1 MSGAMGR
8 FHTDLDA
15 TIPWGRPLEEVT
27 HEIRQVLSR
36 HDVDASS
43 PWAVAGG
50 HNVAMAHTSD
60 RVRAIVV
67 ALTAVTQAV
76 SAPLTIWAL
85 GPASKTG
92 AISDANAS
100 PVTPADYAFSVW
112 GLIYAACIALAIYQ
126 LLPSQQVRTV
136 HRLTGWWLFG
146 AFTAST
152 LWVPIFGTR
161 TLWLAQV
168 LILILVGYLV
178 AAARGF
184 LRVGP
189 AVSTAEEVF
198 LRLPVMI
205 YLGWATLAAAA
216 GFATTFRSWGM
227 PASARWVNEIGVVL
241 VVSALIMS
249 LFVVSRLVAVLG
261 FLLSACWALLAVA
274 LATQSNSVRNAAVIG
289 IVIMVAVVIGRTLR
303 NPERRTVLFG

>member
-1 MSGAMGR
+1 
-8 FHTDLDA
+8 
-15 TIPWGRPLEEVT
+15 
-27 HEIRQVLSR
+27 
-36 HDVDASS
+36 
-43 PWAVAGG
+43 
-50 HNVAMAHTSD
+50 
-60 RVRAIVV
+60 
-67 ALTAVTQAV
+67 
-76 SAPLTIWAL
+76 
-85 GPASKTG
+85 
-92 AISDANAS
+92 
-100 PVTPADYAFSVW
+100 
-112 GLIYAACIALAIYQ
+112 
-126 LLPSQQVRTV
+126 
-136 HRLTGWWLFG
+136 
-146 AFTAST
+146 
-152 LWVPIFGTR
+152 VPIFGTR

-261 FLLSACWALLAVA
+261 FLLTACWALLAVA
-274 LATQSNSVRNAAVIG
+274 LATQSNSVRNAAVLG